1 MEFSIHKQSNNF
13 IDLCSTLQSP
23 SFKRRSL
30 LSNILHALLLLPAVV
45 RVVDKVEPRE
55 DEQTGDGVGRVSGGN
70 LLQLG
75 GQSGG
80 SVGLE
85 TGGLS
90 SGHLGLVLLV
100 LSGVLSDTE
109 ESQTASG
116 VSGSETNGEAEHG
129 SDSQELGR
137 GSSKLALDGV
147 QPLGKADTGGEGGCS
162 ETKDTIVRGS
172 HVAHHSLEVGVSIDE
187 LG

>member
-1 MEFSIHKQSNNF
+1 M
-13 IDLCSTLQSP
+13 
-23 SFKRRSL
+23 
-30 LSNILHALLLLPAVV
+30 V
-45 RVVDKVEPRE
+45 RVVDKVEPGE
-55 DEQTGDGVGRVSGGN
+55 DEETGNGVGRVLGGN

-75 GQSGG
+75 GQGGG

-85 TGGLS
+85 TGGLT

-100 LSGVLSDTE
+100 LSGVLSDTK
-109 ESQTASG
+109 ESQTASS
-116 VSGSETNGEAEHG
+116 VSSTETNGETEHS
-129 SDSQELGR
+129 SDSQKLDR

-147 QPLGKADTGGEGGCS
+147 EPLGEADTGGKGGCS
-162 ETKDTIVRGS
+162 KTNDTVVRGS